1 MATNIPC
8 MSCSRFD
15 NQVRDKE
22 VCSAFP
28 NGIPLEIIGG
38 LHLHREPFKGDNGIQ
53 WDAVKGAEW
62 LDTPEIIEEVQDDPG
77 MLKRMALCVL

>member
-15 NQVRDKE
+15 STILDKN

-28 NGIPLEIIGG
+28 EGIPNKIIGG
-38 LHLHREPFKGDNGIQ
+38 LISHREPVKGDHGLQ
-53 WDAVKGAEW
+53 WDAVLGFEW
-62 LDTPEIIEEVQDDPG
+62 LDTPEMIEEFDRDPN
-77 MLKRMALCVL
+77 LKDTSPPKTA